1 MNRELVK
8 MLPIREI
15 ADQLEIPE
23 DYLEYYG
30 KHTAKLKLELLSN
43 LKSRPAGKLILVTA
57 MTPTSQGEGKTVL
70 SIGLAQAI
78 QQLGK
83 RSMVTLREPS
93 LGPVFGVK
101 GGATGG
107 GKSRVIPGDLINLH
121 FNGDFHAVTSAHNL
135 LAAMIDSH
143 LHHGNALQIDVDNI
157 FWPRAIDMNDR
168 ALRHAIVG
176 LGGKANG
183 VPRETGWVITA
194 ASEVMAIL
202 ALANSRQD
210 LRRRLNEIVIG
221 LDLKGKVLRASDLKA
236 TGAMMVLLNE
246 AILPN
251 LVQTC
256 ENTPALV
263 HTGPFANIAHGT
275 SSVLSQKMALKL
287 ADYTVNETGFGADL
301 GAEKYMDIVMTS
313 SGLKPAAAVLIATV
327 KGLAAQGGLSGEAV
341 PPGQIRSRYGFSN
354 LAKHVENLRKFNLPL
369 IVALNRFPSDT
380 AEELD
385 AVQHF
390 CREVDAECAITE
402 VFEKGGAGA
411 LELAAKAMALADR
424 SYNREIVPLYPATLS
439 IEQKIERVAREIY
452 GAHSVHLESAARK
465 RLQRINDLGFGRLP
479 ICIAKTQS
487 SLSDNPKLLGA
498 PRDWMLTVTDA
509 HLAAGAGFIVL
520 VAGNMLLMPG
530 LSKNPQAM
538 ALDVDDGGHI
548 TGLA

>member
-1 MNRELVK
+1 MNREPVK

-30 KHTAKLKLELLSN
+30 KYTAKLRLELLSN
-43 LKSRPAGKLILVTA
+43 LKSRREGRLILVTA
-57 MTPTSQGEGKTVL
+57 MTPTSHGEGKTVV

-83 RSMVTLREPS
+83 RSVVTLREPS

-107 GKSRVIPGDLINLH
+107 GKSRVIPSEQINLH

-143 LHHGNALQIDVDNI
+143 LHHHNSLQIDVDNI

-168 ALRHAIVG
+168 ALRHSIVG

-194 ASEVMAIL
+194 ASEIMAIL
-202 ALANSRQD
+202 ALANSRED

-221 LDLKGKVLRASDLKA
+221 LDLKGKILRAGDLKA

-275 SSVLSQKMALKL
+275 SSVLSQRMALKL
-287 ADYTVNETGFGADL
+287 ADYAVNETGFGADL

-313 SGLKPAAAVLIATV
+313 SGLKPAVAVLIATV
-327 KGLAAQGGLSGEAV
+327 KGLAAQGELSGGAV
-341 PPGQIRSRYGFSN
+341 PADQIRSQHGFSN
-354 LAKHVENLRKFNLPL
+354 LAKHIENLRKFNLPL
-369 IVALNRFPSDT
+369 VVAINRFPSDT
-380 AEELD
+380 PEEL
-385 AVQHF
+385 ASVQGF
-390 CREVDAECAITE
+390 CRDVDAECAITE

-424 SYNREIVPLYPATLS
+424 SYNREISPLYPATLS
-439 IEQKIERVAREIY
+439 IEQKIERVAKEIY
-452 GAHSVHLESAARK
+452 GARSVYLESAARK
-465 RLQRINDLGFGRLP
+465 QIKKIDELGFGRLP

-498 PRDWMLTVTDA
+498 PRDWMLTVTGA
-509 HLAAGAGFIVL
+509 HVAAGAGFIVV

-530 LSKNPQAM
+530 LSKDPQAM
-538 ALDVDDGGHI
+538 MLDVDEGGHI
-548 TGLA
+548 TGLD

>member
-1 MNRELVK
+1 
-8 MLPIREI
+8 
-15 ADQLEIPE
+15 
-23 DYLEYYG
+23 
-30 KHTAKLKLELLSN
+30 
-43 LKSRPAGKLILVTA
+43 
-57 MTPTSQGEGKTVL
+57 MTPTSHGEGKTVV

-107 GKSRVIPGDLINLH
+107 GKSKVIPSELINLH

-143 LHHGNALQIDVDNI
+143 LHHCNALQIDVDNI

-176 LGGKANG
+176 LGGKTNG

-194 ASEVMAIL
+194 ASEIMAIL
-202 ALANSRQD
+202 ALANSRQE

-221 LDLKGKVLRASDLKA
+221 LDLDGKIVRADDLNA

-251 LVQTC
+251 LVQTS

-275 SSVLSQKMALKL
+275 SSVLSQKMALAL
-287 ADYTVNETGFGADL
+287 ADYAVNETGFGADL
-301 GAEKYMDIVMTS
+301 GAEKYMDIVMPS
-313 SGLKPAAAVLIATV
+313 SGLKPTVAVLIATV
-327 KGLAAQGGLSGEAV
+327 KGLATQGGVSAGAV
-341 PPGQIRSRYGFSN
+341 PAGEIRARYGFNN
-354 LAKHVENLRKFNLPL
+354 LAKHIENLRKFNYPWLLPSTGFL
-369 IVALNRFPSDT
+369 PTPRKSSMRFSVSAGKSMQSVRLLTCLNKGAPAPSNLQRRRWLWQTGRTTGRCLRSILRHSPLSKKSRKWRKKFMAPIRFIWS
-380 AEELD
+380 L
-385 AVQHF
+385 
-390 CREVDAECAITE
+390 
-402 VFEKGGAGA
+402 
-411 LELAAKAMALADR
+411 L
-424 SYNREIVPLYPATLS
+424 PA
-439 IEQKIERVAREIY
+439 R
-452 GAHSVHLESAARK
+452 
-465 RLQRINDLGFGRLP
+465 RLQRIDELGFGRLP

-498 PRDWMLTVTDA
+498 PRDWTLTVTDA
-509 HLAAGAGFIVL
+509 APGRRSRLHRGRCREHVAYAWVVEEPAGHGI
-520 VAGNMLLMPG
+520 GCRR
-530 LSKNPQAM
+530 
-538 ALDVDDGGHI
+538 GGPNYG
-548 TGLA
+548 T

>member
-1 MNRELVK
+1 
-8 MLPIREI
+8 
-15 ADQLEIPE
+15 
-23 DYLEYYG
+23 
-30 KHTAKLKLELLSN
+30 
-43 LKSRPAGKLILVTA
+43 
-57 MTPTSQGEGKTVL
+57 
-70 SIGLAQAI
+70 
-78 QQLGK
+78 
-83 RSMVTLREPS
+83 
-93 LGPVFGVK
+93 
-101 GGATGG
+101 
-107 GKSRVIPGDLINLH
+107 
-121 FNGDFHAVTSAHNL
+121 
-135 LAAMIDSH
+135 
-143 LHHGNALQIDVDNI
+143 LQIDVDNI

-168 ALRHAIVG
+168 ALRHSIVG

-221 LDLKGKVLRASDLKA
+221 LDLKGNVLHAGDLKA

-287 ADYTVNETGFGADL
+287 ADYAVNETGFGADL

-313 SGLKPAAAVLIATV
+313 SGLRPSVAVLIATV
-327 KGLAAQGGLSGEAV
+327 KGLAAQGGVSAGALPADE
-341 PPGQIRSRYGFSN
+341 IRARYGFNN

-369 IVALNRFPSDT
+369 VVAINRFPSDT
-380 AEELD
+380 QEELD
-385 AVQHF
+385 AVRSF

-439 IEQKIERVAREIY
+439 IEQKIERVAKEIY
-452 GAHSVHLESAARK
+452 GARSVHLESAARK
-465 RLQRINDLGFGRLP
+465 RLQRISDLGFGRLP

-498 PRDWMLTVTDA
+498 PKDWMLTVTDA
-509 HLAAGAGFIVL
+509 HLAAGAGFVVV

-530 LSKNPQAM
+530 LSKTPQAM
-538 ALDVDDGGHI
+538 VLDVDEGGQI
-548 TGLA
+548 IGLD

>member
-1 MNRELVK
+1 
-8 MLPIREI
+8 
-15 ADQLEIPE
+15 
-23 DYLEYYG
+23 
-30 KHTAKLKLELLSN
+30 
-43 LKSRPAGKLILVTA
+43 
-57 MTPTSQGEGKTVL
+57 
-70 SIGLAQAI
+70 
-78 QQLGK
+78 
-83 RSMVTLREPS
+83 
-93 LGPVFGVK
+93 
-101 GGATGG
+101 
-107 GKSRVIPGDLINLH
+107 
-121 FNGDFHAVTSAHNL
+121 
-135 LAAMIDSH
+135 
-143 LHHGNALQIDVDNI
+143 
-157 FWPRAIDMNDR
+157 
-168 ALRHAIVG
+168 
-176 LGGKANG
+176 
-183 VPRETGWVITA
+183 
-194 ASEVMAIL
+194 MAIL

-221 LDLKGKVLRASDLKA
+221 LDLKGNVLHAGDLKA

-287 ADYTVNETGFGADL
+287 ADYAVNETGFGADL

-313 SGLKPAAAVLIATV
+313 SGLRPSVAVLIATV
-327 KGLAAQGGLSGEAV
+327 KGLAAQGGVSAGALPADE
-341 PPGQIRSRYGFSN
+341 IRARYGFNN

-369 IVALNRFPSDT
+369 VVAINRFPSDT
-380 AEELD
+380 QEELD
-385 AVQHF
+385 AVRSF

-439 IEQKIERVAREIY
+439 IEQKIERVAKEIY

-498 PRDWMLTVTDA
+498 PKDWMLTVTDA
-509 HLAAGAGFIVL
+509 HLAAGACFVVVVG
-520 VAGNMLLMPG
+520 GNMLLMPG
-530 LSKNPQAM
+530 LSKTPQAM
-538 ALDVDDGGHI
+538 VLDVDEGGQI
-548 TGLA
+548 IGLD